1 MSAPAAGIPRRRA
14 ARFYDSTVGK
24 KIVMAVSGVV
34 LFGYVVAH
42 LLGNLQIFIGPDQIN
57 HYAELLHAS
66 PPLLW
71 TARILL
77 LVILFLHIWSS
88 VQLALRKWE
97 ARPIPYVKKRAVGS
111 SYASRTMYWSGPII
125 FVFVVYHIMQF
136 TLGVG
141 GTEYVELHPYEN
153 VVHGFRN
160 PLVAGFY
167 IFAMILLCTHLYHGL
182 WSMFQTLG
190 VSHPRY
196 SPILRR
202 GAAVVATLICL
213 GEISIPIAVLTGI
226 VGGSVL

>member
-1 MSAPAAGIPRRRA
+1 MSAPAAGIPDHRA

-42 LLGNLQIFIGPDQIN
+42 LLGNLQIFLGPDQIN
-57 HYAELLHAS
+57 HYAALLHAS

-71 TARILL
+71 TARIFL
-77 LVILFLHIWSS
+77 LVMLFLHIWSS

-97 ARPIPYVKKRAVGS
+97 ARPIAYVKKRAVGS

-125 FVFVVYHIMQF
+125 FVFVVYHILQF
-136 TLGVG
+136 TVGVG
-141 GTEYVELHPYEN
+141 GTPYLELHPYEN

-167 IFAMILLCTHLYHGL
+167 IVAMILLCLHLDHGI
-182 WSMFQTLG
+182 WSVFQTLG
-190 VSHPRY
+190 VNHPRY
-196 SPILRR
+196 TPLLRK
-202 GAAVVATLICL
+202 GAAVVATLICI
-213 GEISIPIAVLTGI
+213 GEISIPIAVLLGV
-226 VGGSVL
+226 VGDNVP

>member
-1 MSAPAAGIPRRRA
+1 MSAPAVGISDRRA
-14 ARFYDSTVGK
+14 ARFYDSTVGQK
-24 KIVMAVSGVV
+24 VVMAVSGVV

-42 LLGNLQIFIGPDQIN
+42 LAGNLQIFLGPAQIN
-57 HYAELLHAS
+57 HYAALLHAS

-71 TARILL
+71 TARIFLL
-77 LVILFLHIWSS
+77 AMLILHVWSAT
-88 VQLALRKWE
+88 LLYLRKWD
-97 ARPIPYVKKRAVGS
+97 ARPVPYVKKRAVGS

-125 FVFVVYHIMQF
+125 AVFVVYHIMQF

-141 GTEYVELHPYEN
+141 GTPYRELRPYEN

-190 VSHPRY
+190 VSQPRY
-196 SPILRR
+196 SRWLRR
-202 GAAVVATLICL
+202 GAQAVAVLICL
-213 GEISIPIAVLTGI
+213 GEISIPIAVLTGV
-226 VGGSVL
+226 VGGGLQ

>member
-1 MSAPAAGIPRRRA
+1 MSAPAAGISDRRA
-14 ARFYDSTVGK
+14 ARFYDSTVGL

-71 TARILL
+71 TARIFLL
-77 LVILFLHIWSS
+77 AMLILHVWSATLLFLRN
-88 VQLALRKWE
+88 QG
-97 ARPIPYVKKRAVGS
+97 ARPVAYTMKHAAGS

-125 FVFVVYHIMQF
+125 GVFVVYHIMQF

-141 GTEYVELHPYEN
+141 GTPYIELHPYEN

-190 VSHPRY
+190 VSHARY
-196 SPILRR
+196 SPMLRR
-202 GAAVVATLICL
+202 CAKVVAILICL
-213 GEISIPIAVLTGI
+213 GEISIPIAVLTGV
-226 VGGSVL
+226 VGGGLQ

>member
-1 MSAPAAGIPRRRA
+1 
-14 ARFYDSTVGK
+14 
-24 KIVMAVSGVV
+24 
-34 LFGYVVAH
+34 
-42 LLGNLQIFIGPDQIN
+42 
-57 HYAELLHAS
+57 
-66 PPLLW
+66 
-71 TARILL
+71 
-77 LVILFLHIWSS
+77 
-88 VQLALRKWE
+88 
-97 ARPIPYVKKRAVGS
+97 
-111 SYASRTMYWSGPII
+111 MYWSGPII

-141 GTEYVELHPYEN
+141 GTPYKELMPYQN

-190 VSHPRY
+190 VNHPRY
-196 SPILRR
+196 SPMLRR

-213 GEISIPIAVLTGI
+213 GEISIPIAVLTGV

>member
-34 LFGYVVAH
+34 LFGYVVA
-42 LLGNLQIFIGPDQIN
+42 
-57 HYAELLHAS
+57 
-66 PPLLW
+66 
-71 TARILL
+71 
-77 LVILFLHIWSS
+77 